1 MRKLNVQTHIWPV
14 AGTFRISRSALTQI
28 FVVQVSISEGEYT
41 GRGECRPYARYD
53 ETPES
58 VTAQIETIRSL
69 LETDL
74 TIENLQSALSPGA
87 ARNAVD
93 CALWDLK
100 AKQAGKRVWELLGL
114 AEPAP
119 RITAYT
125 LSLDTPEAMADT
137 AIKAKQYNL
146 LKMKVGGTQSQ
157 DCIDAVMKAR
167 TDANL
172 IIDANE
178 AMTPDEVTEFR
189 THLLGSKAVL
199 IEQPLPAASNSRFD
213 PGILPPICADES
225 LHTCR
230 DLDLLWESGYRAVN
244 VKLDKCGG
252 LTEGLALMKAAKE
265 KGFTIMAGC
274 MVSSS
279 LAMAP
284 MMMLESFADFIDL
297 DGPLLLA
304 DDVADGL
311 KYDGQYIHPPSRE
324 LWG

>member
-58 VTAQIETIRSL
+58 VTAQIETIRPL
-69 LETDL
+69 LEADL
-74 TIENLQSALSPGA
+74 TIEDLQSALSPGA

-125 LSLDTPEAMADT
+125 LSLDTPEAMVDT
-137 AIKAKQYNL
+137 AIKAKQYSL

-167 TDANL
+167 PDANL

-178 AMTPDEVTEFR
+178 AMTPDEVAEFR
-189 THLLGSKAVL
+189 VHLLGSKAVL
-199 IEQPLPAASNSRFD
+199 IEQPLPAVSNSRFE

-225 LHTCR
+225 LHTGR